1 MTPTILVAFGAL
13 VAASLV
19 GALLAPSDYSPRQT
33 FLRSQW
39 QPIRTGSV
47 APHAALQSTPE
58 RLSSASPTTVRAG
71 LSQPVP
77 VHMTSFHGRHD
88 CITAVASISTSA
100 AGSTSCNTPIT
111 DMVGKCLPMMRR

>member
-39 QPIRTGSV
+39 QPIRAGYHSI
-47 APHAALQSTPE
+47 ARPRSEA
-58 RLSSASPTTVRAG
+58 SSMQR
-71 LSQPVP
+71 VP
-77 VHMTSFHGRHD
+77 
-88 CITAVASISTSA
+88 
-100 AGSTSCNTPIT
+100 
-111 DMVGKCLPMMRR
+111 

>member
-1 MTPTILVAFGAL
+1 MALTILVAFGAL

-47 APHAALQSTPE
+47 APHAALQGTPE
-58 RLSSASPTTVRAG
+58 RLSSASPTQGAG
-71 LSQPVP
+71 LAISARASP
-77 VHMTSFHGRHD
+77 HD
-88 CITAVASISTSA
+88 ELSRA
-100 AGSTSCNTPIT
+100 P
-111 DMVGKCLPMMRR
+111 